1 MRNGFGLIEILVV
14 IVIIALILILLPKQI
29 TTLPSDI
36 KAEDNI
42 ADKNTFL
49 IEVKNIYNEANN
61 KYTEES
67 MNGNEL
73 SIINNNENKLNVTFN
88 INYCIK
94 FNNGVITNMKVS
106 NEKYHI
112 IYTND
117 KNISDITVNDIKD
130 SKLEDMSC

>member
-1 MRNGFGLIEILVV
+1 MRNWFCLIEILVI

-36 KAEDNI
+36 KVEDNS

-49 IEVKNIYNEANN
+49 IEVKKIYNEANN

-73 SIINNNENKLNVTFN
+73 SIINNNE
-88 INYCIK
+88 
-94 FNNGVITNMKVS
+94 
-106 NEKYHI
+106 KYHI

-117 KNISDITVNDIKD
+117 KNISVITVNDIID
-130 SKLEDMSC
+130 GKLEDMSC

>member
-36 KAEDNI
+36 KVEDNS
-42 ADKNTFL
+42 ANKNTFL

-67 MNGNEL
+67 MNGNKL
-73 SIINNNENKLNVTFN
+73 SIINNNENKLNVASN

-94 FNNGVITNMKVS
+94 FNNRVITNMKVS

>member
-1 MRNGFGLIEILVV
+1 
-14 IVIIALILILLPKQI
+14 
-29 TTLPSDI
+29 
-36 KAEDNI
+36 
-42 ADKNTFL
+42 
-49 IEVKNIYNEANN
+49 
-61 KYTEES
+61 

-73 SIINNNENKLNVTFN
+73 SIINNNENKLNVTSN

-117 KNISDITVNDIKD
+117 KNISDITVNDIKN

>member
-1 MRNGFGLIEILVV
+1 MRNGFGLIEILVI

-36 KAEDNI
+36 KAEDNS

-67 MNGNEL
+67 MNGNDL
-73 SIINNNENKLNVTFN
+73 SVINNNENKLSVASN

-106 NEKYHI
+106 NEKHHI

-117 KNISDITVNDIKD
+117 KNISDITASDIKD
-130 SKLEDMSC
+130 SKLENMSC

>member
-36 KAEDNI
+36 KAEDNS
-42 ADKNTFL
+42 ANKNTFL